1 MAPWPTGA
9 PSSHSRGSQTIKDLW
24 TPSIH
29 TVWLWQGASVDL
41 FGGGLDMEAS
51 VCFITTENHEKQIMI
66 TQNMLEVTMLDVHSN
81 EFS

>member
-1 MAPWPTGA
+1 
-9 PSSHSRGSQTIKDLW
+9 
-24 TPSIH
+24 
-29 TVWLWQGASVDL
+29 
-41 FGGGLDMEAS
+41 MEAS